1 MTFGLRPIAVAALC
15 LLGSSIAAWLAYR
28 TLWPY
33 PPTTAA
39 GILAAL
45 VVVAVTIAFVSAR
58 LAEDRRRR
66 MAVVAT
72 VAAGIVVP
80 FLAVTFLPSAAQ
92 PPDHVIPGS
101 PTRVLWA
108 APDGTWDIYL
118 LPNGDADQ
126 LIALTDTLDEQE
138 EFPHLSPDGSR
149 IAYTLVRPGGSS
161 ELDLMTLNPDGSIA
175 SNETLTSSGDLR
187 LAPTTWAPDGTL
199 LVQVKA
205 PGEPA
210 RVDRLDM
217 TLHEL
222 SPFLANAGNV
232 AYSPDGTQIAYSRP
246 SEADPGDLDIW
257 IADADGS
264 HARDLIHTPGA
275 DDDFPSWSP
284 DGGSVLFTSWL
295 HGDGDV
301 YVAEADGSGPA
312 NLTPDSRDEE
322 SSEGWTPDGHVLF
335 LSNRSHTGGTFLYF
349 MNADGSDVQLA
360 LRI

>member
-1 MTFGLRPIAVAALC
+1 
-15 LLGSSIAAWLAYR
+15 
-28 TLWPY
+28 
-33 PPTTAA
+33 
-39 GILAAL
+39 
-45 VVVAVTIAFVSAR
+45 
-58 LAEDRRRR
+58 
-66 MAVVAT
+66 

-80 FLAVTFLPSAAQ
+80 FLAVTFLPSVAQ

-118 LPNGDADQ
+118 LPQGEAGQ
-126 LIALTDTLDEQE
+126 LIALTDTVDEQE
-138 EFPHLSPDGSR
+138 EFPRLSPDGSR
-149 IAYTLVRPGGSS
+149 VAYTLVRPDGSS
-161 ELDLMTLNPDGSIA
+161 ELDLMTLNPDGTFA
-175 SNETLTSSGDLR
+175 SNEVLTAAGDLG
-187 LAPTTWAPDGTL
+187 LAPVAWAPDDSL

-210 RVDRLDM
+210 RVDRLD
-217 TLHEL
+217 LAAHEL

-232 AYSPDGTQIAYSRP
+232 AYSPDGTQLAYSRP
-246 SEADPGDLDIW
+246 SEANPGDLDIW

-264 HARDLIHTPGA
+264 HARDLIHTPG